1 MHRLLKAWGKLPVM
15 VVSQPNKP
23 SQIGCVNHSQ
33 YLPMLTA
40 SGVKNSDK
48 AQRGWL
54 ISDPCYVDPQL
65 VLRRLEWL
73 GAGIIQRLLPS
84 HGRGLG
90 WNDSVTGHS
99 RTADQRTY
107 TWPLHVAWAPHSV
120 MAGFWER
127 RSQVPWMMQVFL
139 ESQGSDLCFSH
150 LPNNRCHLV
159 SLGRD

>member
-1 MHRLLKAWGKLPVM
+1 
-15 VVSQPNKP
+15 
-23 SQIGCVNHSQ
+23 
-33 YLPMLTA
+33 MLTA

-120 MAGFWER
+120 MAGF
-127 RSQVPWMMQVFL
+127 
-139 ESQGSDLCFSH
+139 
-150 LPNNRCHLV
+150 
-159 SLGRD
+159 